1 MVHFAF
7 DVVFAVPLLLAPEW
21 LLPRLGWLFV
31 DPVTSRLVGAALMG
45 IGVQSLLGR
54 NAGIETFRAMLNLKI
69 IWSASATFGLGL
81 ALLRGGPPVAGLF
94 LLVPA
99 PHPSSWRTFRRYW
112 LYWLS
117 GIWAMSRS
125 SWPPSMK
132 PMCRAASSMQPILRP
147 WRVSMAAM
155 NWLASSRL

>member
-1 MVHFAF
+1 MPHSTTTVPLALRNWFVVHFAL

-81 ALLRGGPPVAGLF
+81 ALLKGGPPVAGLF
-94 LLVPA
+94 LMVFMAFMGLWVYY
-99 PHPSSWRTFRRYW
+99 R
-112 LYWLS
+112 
-117 GIWAMSRS
+117 
-125 SWPPSMK
+125 
-132 PMCRAASSMQPILRP
+132 LR
-147 WRVSMAAM
+147 V
-155 NWLASSRL
+155 

>member
-1 MVHFAF
+1 MPHSTTTVPLALRNWFVVHFAL

-94 LLVPA
+94 LMV
-99 PHPSSWRTFRRYW
+99 F
-112 LYWLS
+112 
-117 GIWAMSRS
+117 MSFLGLWVYYR
-125 SWPPSMK
+125 
-132 PMCRAASSMQPILRP
+132 LR
-147 WRVSMAAM
+147 V
-155 NWLASSRL
+155 